1 MMVKLTGG
9 FLRKKES
16 ESAEM
21 PRMDFPEKLPWQ
33 AERKEN
39 AFQTG
44 GSEYTKGPKAGR
56 LISV

>member
-16 ESAEM
+16 ESAEV
-21 PRMDFPEKLPWQ
+21 PRKDFPKKLPRQ
-33 AERKEN
+33 TERKEN
-39 AFQTG
+39 AFQAG
-44 GSEYTKGPKAGR
+44 GSKYTKGPKAGR